1 MGILKHNP
9 DVTSASI
16 EDQIFLFEPRN
27 AEYIIL
33 NQCSSKIWELI
44 KEEKYTFEKLI
55 EKLLDIFNVEKIKCE
70 RETKEFISLA
80 INKGILIVDDN

>member
-9 DVTSASI
+9 DVTSASMVKFFCLSQ
-16 EDQIFLFEPRN
+16 ET
-27 AEYIIL
+27 EYIIL

-55 EKLLDIFNVEKIKCE
+55 EKLLDIFNVEKIK
-70 RETKEFISLA
+70 
-80 INKGILIVDDN
+80 